1 MTAALGAWVATG
13 IDAPLYLDLRD
24 IFVDTLTEILP
35 RKVAIPLKPVFS
47 AIERWTVRRAVH
59 VNLVSR
65 GFTGYFDAKYPGQS
79 FSYHTN
85 GIDNE
90 FLVDTAAPPPDPG
103 RPLTVVYAGNMGQGQ
118 GLHTIIPKLARRL
131 TGRAQFRL
139 IGDGGRRAQLEQSL
153 GDLGV
158 TNVEILPPMPRG
170 ALIEQYRAADV
181 LFLHLND
188 YEAFKKVLPS
198 KVFEYGALGKPVWAG
213 VAGYSAQFLAEELT
227 NVAVFPPCDDEAA
240 MQVFERLEIRDTPR
254 LSFVRKFSRAT
265 IMADM
270 AADILRHA
278 ASAAAR

>member
-1 MTAALGAWVATG
+1 
-13 IDAPLYLDLRD
+13 
-24 IFVDTLTEILP
+24 
-35 RKVAIPLKPVFS
+35 
-47 AIERWTVRRAVH
+47 
-59 VNLVSR
+59 
-65 GFTGYFDAKYPGQS
+65 
-79 FSYHTN
+79 
-85 GIDNE
+85 
-90 FLVDTAAPPPDPG
+90 
-103 RPLTVVYAGNMGQGQ
+103 
-118 GLHTIIPKLARRL
+118 
-131 TGRAQFRL
+131 
-139 IGDGGRRAQLEQSL
+139 
-153 GDLGV
+153 
-158 TNVEILPPMPRG
+158 
-170 ALIEQYRAADV
+170 LIEQYRAADV